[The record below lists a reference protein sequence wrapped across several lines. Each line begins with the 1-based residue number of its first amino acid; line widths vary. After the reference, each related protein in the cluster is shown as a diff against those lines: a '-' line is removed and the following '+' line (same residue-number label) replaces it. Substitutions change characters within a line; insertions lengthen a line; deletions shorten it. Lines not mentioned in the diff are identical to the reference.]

1 MFLAFKLN
9 KYPSPEF
16 QQDID
21 STDPLGLSG
30 GQLVGVTPDE
40 DGGDPVVSGSLH
52 ILNRD
57 SIAVL
62 REDPQVGQV
71 CVHFPRVGYRIL
83 VS

>member
-1 MFLAFKLN
+1 
-9 KYPSPEF
+9 
-16 QQDID
+16 
-21 STDPLGLSG
+21 
-30 GQLVGVTPDE
+30 
-40 DGGDPVVSGSLH
+40 LH